1 MRPTTAEPNAE
12 LVRRG
17 YDALARHD
25 SIALRAL
32 VAEDVT
38 WRVPGR
44 GPLSGDYHGHEQ
56 VLALLAKRRQ
66 LSSDTFRI
74 KVQEMLAD
82 RDRIVVICVVSAE
95 RFGQYWSAPAL
106 HLWRMRS
113 EKATDVYE
121 FQLDQHGEAEFWAA

>member
-1 MRPTTAEPNAE
+1 MAEPSAE
-12 LVRRG
+12 LLRRG

-25 SIALRAL
+25 TAAVRAL
-32 VAEDVT
+32 LAEDVT

-44 GPLSGDYHGHEQ
+44 GPLSGDYHGVER

-66 LSSDTFRI
+66 LSGDTFRI

-82 RDRIVVICVVSAE
+82 RDRVAVVCVVSAE

-106 HLWRMRS
+106 HLWRLRN
-113 EKATDVYE
+113 EKATDVCE
-121 FQLDQHGEAEFWAA
+121 FQLDQHGEEEFWAA

>member
-1 MRPTTAEPNAE
+1 MAEPNAE

-25 SIALRAL
+25 TIAVRAL
-32 VAEDVT
+32 LAEDVM

-44 GPLSGDYHGHEQ
+44 GPLSGDYHGVER

-74 KVQEMLAD
+74 KVQEMLAEGE
-82 RDRIVVICVVSAE
+82 RVAVICVVSAE

-106 HLWRMRS
+106 HLWRVRS
-113 EKATDVYE
+113 EKATDMCE